1 MTALIERT
9 RETSFPRIV
18 AVIVGSK
25 CFLEPNAGG
34 RSDGTAWIARL
45 RNERGA
51 IAPLLKSFPDLEWT
65 ELKFQSSLDTG
76 SFSVLARNCVTTVRR
91 ILRLVR
97 RLDSRY
103 DYFKV
108 LRVVALIAYYSRYLS
123 IFQNARFRLGV
134 TSNHSNPHG
143 IGFNLAARKCGVPVA
158 LITHGMPVRPV
169 ARLSYDLSVVHCE
182 AARQTYRDEGCLL
195 GKVFVHGQ
203 RQHFAPMPESL
214 PERLVLGVFLCK
226 EVNEPR
232 LHALV
237 DRLLAD
243 ARVSRI
249 LVRPHPMNLWVGLDA
264 WIASR
269 GDPRLSRST
278 GGPASGDIK
287 TTDIVLAGNST
298 VLVEAV
304 TAGRPGAFVPGLD
317 YGAPDMHEF
326 VARGLI
332 YPLNDAL
339 DFDPD
344 AMMRFYRR
352 PDWLDVLRLFA
363 NVDEDEASV
372 LERAGAAL
380 RQLTDHISRGGEG
393 PHRIA
398 TRPTVSLTSG

>member
-1 MTALIERT
+1 
-9 RETSFPRIV
+9 
-18 AVIVGSK
+18 
-25 CFLEPNAGG
+25 
-34 RSDGTAWIARL
+34 
-45 RNERGA
+45 
-51 IAPLLKSFPDLEWT
+51 
-65 ELKFQSSLDTG
+65 
-76 SFSVLARNCVTTVRR
+76 
-91 ILRLVR
+91 
-97 RLDSRY
+97 
-103 DYFKV
+103 
-108 LRVVALIAYYSRYLS
+108 
-123 IFQNARFRLGV
+123 
-134 TSNHSNPHG
+134 
-143 IGFNLAARKCGVPVA
+143 
-158 LITHGMPVRPV
+158 
-169 ARLSYDLSVVHCE
+169 
-182 AARQTYRDEGCLL
+182 
-195 GKVFVHGQ
+195 
-203 RQHFAPMPESL
+203 MPESL
-214 PERLVLGVFLCK
+214 PERLALGVFLCK

-249 LVRPHPMNLWVGLDA
+249 LLRPHPMNLWVGLDA

-269 GDPRLSRST
+269 GDPRLCRST

-298 VLVEAV
+298 VLAEAV
-304 TAGRPGAFVPGLD
+304 TAGRLGAFVPGLD
-317 YGAPDMHEF
+317 YGSPDMHEF

-398 TRPTVSLTSG
+398 TGPTVSLSSG